1 MKTVPSTWKHVVRF
15 LPVCAFV
22 AGCQGTDVELAKP
35 EKAVVI
41 NPMKPEDAP
50 KELKPGKGSSAG
62 MTYDP
67 SGVNG
72 PPPSP
77 PPRK

>member
-1 MKTVPSTWKHVVRF
+1 MKAVPNTWKYVIAF

-22 AGCQGTDVELAKP
+22 AGCQGTDIELAK
-35 EKAVVI
+35 EKPTVI
-41 NPMKPEDAP
+41 NPTKPEDLP
-50 KELKPGKGSSAG
+50 RELKPGKGSSAG

-72 PPPSP
+72 PPPGTPSG
-77 PPRK
+77 K